1 MKKPATKPC
10 RECAKPS
17 EPFFSAA
24 IPGFSAA
31 KWIESELCEA
41 CEKAADAAAQGE
53 AHDRALVE
61 RLRLAGMA
69 APYFARARLDR
80 FQKNHPARAR
90 VADMARPVVE
100 RLGTAQR
107 AGTTRRLS
115 NLLLVGESG
124 TGKTF
129 LAAALARE
137 ALRLGQRVRFAS
149 WPELCLEL
157 RQADLRGLK
166 IPAVESLMRYDVLAL
181 DDVGAEKPSEFV
193 AENLYMLVNR
203 WGLEE
208 KGGLVVTTNLSLQQ
222 LGERYADRVASRLA
236 GMTIHI
242 DFNGCPDGRLERRT
256 TP

>member
-1 MKKPATKPC
+1 MKKPASKVC
-10 RECAKPS
+10 RDCRGPS
-17 EPFFSAA
+17 EPFHVAA
-24 IPGFSAA
+24 IRGFSPA
-31 KWIESELCEA
+31 KWIESELCAA
-41 CEKAADAAAQGE
+41 CEAKADAAAKGE
-53 AHDRALVE
+53 LDDRATAE
-61 RLRLAGMA
+61 RLKIAGMA

-80 FQKNHPARAR
+80 YQKNSAARAR

-100 RLGTAQR
+100 RLGTIK
-107 AGTTRRLS
+107 RLS
-115 NLLLVGESG
+115 NLLLSGNSG

-166 IPAVESLMRYDVLAL
+166 IAAIEALMRYDVLVL

-193 AENLYMLVNR
+193 AENLYLLVNR

-208 KGGLVVTTNLSLQQ
+208 KGGLIVTSNLTLQR
-222 LGERYADRVASRLA
+222 LGELYADRVSSRLA
-236 GMTIHI
+236 GMSIHI
-242 DFNGCPDGRLERRT
+242 DFDGCSDGRLERRAQ
-256 TP
+256 